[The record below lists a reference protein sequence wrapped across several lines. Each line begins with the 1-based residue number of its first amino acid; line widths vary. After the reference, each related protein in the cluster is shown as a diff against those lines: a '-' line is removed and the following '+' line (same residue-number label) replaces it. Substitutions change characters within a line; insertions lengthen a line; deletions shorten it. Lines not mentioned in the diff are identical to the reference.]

1 LPLLR
6 DKTFGEYDVVV
17 DDTPTSP
24 NQKEANWAIIQPL
37 LAIFKE
43 QLMQNPKV
51 FAEMLEYSP
60 LPAKLV
66 EMIKNFVTEAEND
79 PSKQQEVATAKQLV
93 VAAQMASIDK
103 VQSIAE
109 MNDAKAGATQ
119 ATASYDLAMVQH
131 MLASGEFDKLKTHL
145 EVLKTAADARKA
157 DADARASS
165 AKARTA
171 HVDAHTKLIEALS
184 GHQASKV
191 DSAVKLGQLHND
203 TVATHAGA
211 VRDIA
216 AAHKDHAT
224 AHRERVGAVVDA
236 MQPVY
241 SRTAT

>member
-66 EMIKNFVTEAEND
+66 EMIKNFVQEADTD
-79 PSKQQEVATAKQLV
+79 PKKKAETDMAKKLLI
-93 VAAQMASIDK
+93 AAQVASINKD
-103 VQSIAE
+103 QSIAE

-119 ATASYDLAMVQH
+119 ATASYDLAMAQH
-131 MLASGEFDKLKTHL
+131 MLANGEFDKLKAHL
-145 EVLKTAADARKA
+145 EVLKTVADARKA
-157 DADARASS
+157 DADARASA
-165 AKARTA
+165 AKAKTA
-171 HVDAHTKLIEALS
+171 HVDTHTKLIEALS

-191 DSAVKLGQLHND
+191 DSAVTLGQLHND
-203 TVATHAGA
+203 TVAAHARA
-211 VRDIA
+211 IRDVA